1 MEADELWRQFQN
13 ENHSGDA
20 AYEAWAFGG
29 APDQL
34 AELVIKG
41 IKVATSSLYYWYQS
55 GKDCL
60 PKTGEYSVILDANG
74 RAACI
79 IQTTKV
85 YVVPFCEVSEEHARK
100 EGEGDL
106 SLAYWRQVHEDFF
119 SNELKVE
126 NKVFSEKMD
135 VVCEEF
141 QLLYAAQ

>member
-1 MEADELWRQFQN
+1 MEADELWRQFQR
-13 ENHSGDA
+13 ENNLGDA

-29 APDQL
+29 APDRL

-60 PKTGEYSVILDANG
+60 PKTGEYSVILDAKG
-74 RAACI
+74 SAVCI

-85 YVVPFCEVSEEHARK
+85 YIVPFCEVSEEHARK

-119 SNELKVE
+119 SDELKAE
-126 NKVFSEKMD
+126 QKDFSERME

-141 QLLYAAQ
+141 QLIYVP

>member
-1 MEADELWRQFQN
+1 MEADELWRQFQR
-13 ENHSGDA
+13 ENNLGDA

-60 PKTGEYSVILDANG
+60 PKTGEYSVILDAKG
-74 RAACI
+74 SAVCI

-85 YVVPFCEVSEEHARK
+85 YIVPFCEVSEEHARK

-106 SLAYWRQVHEDFF
+106 SLAYWRQVHEAFF
-119 SNELKVE
+119 SDELKVE
-126 NKVFSEKMD
+126 HKVFSEKME

-141 QLLYAAQ
+141 QVVYAA